1 MIIVKNASHN
11 NIFKINKELAYKA
24 IRKFIK
30 DKEIKEK
37 TALLENIEINSTKEK
52 GEKDNVEPSVNNLN
66 KSDEIKGP
74 YNNLISYFLIYSI
87 AVLLF
92 ASWPLFAFFGDIGVA
107 AIPIDLY
114 SDNKKFLNSRE
125 EGIMTENTVNLK
137 RDICEVIKKEIF

>member
-1 MIIVKNASHN
+1 MKNASHN
-11 NIFKINKELAYKA
+11 NIFKINKELAYKT

-74 YNNLISYFLIYSI
+74 YNNLISYFLIYSV

-92 ASWPLFAFFGDIGVA
+92 ASWPLFAFFGDIGLD

-114 SDNKKFLNSRE
+114 SDFKKFLHSRE
-125 EGIMTENTVNLK
+125 EGIMAENTVNLK
-137 RDICEVIKKEIF
+137 RDIC